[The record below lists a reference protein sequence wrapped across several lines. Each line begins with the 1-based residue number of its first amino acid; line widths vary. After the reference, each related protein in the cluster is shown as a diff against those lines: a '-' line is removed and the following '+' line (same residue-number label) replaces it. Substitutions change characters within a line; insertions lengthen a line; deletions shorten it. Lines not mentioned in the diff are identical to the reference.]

1 MSTATSFPEDE
12 HQCESC
18 GAIAYISGVAA
29 RHCPQCGELYELE
42 LDKDYGEFK
51 GKRVRST
58 EFKEVRFRPKANEH
72 DIQFKV
78 KKAIGFLQNKHKVQV
93 TILFRGRE
101 NAHIEEGKNV
111 MQSIVAQL
119 EDYGKVISMPSQQ
132 GRRLVCTIES
142 K

>member
-1 MSTATSFPEDE
+1 M
-12 HQCESC
+12 
-18 GAIAYISGVAA
+18 AA
-29 RHCPQCGELYELE
+29 RHCPQCGEPYKLE
-42 LDKDYGEFK
+42 LDTDHGEFK
-51 GKRVRST
+51 GKRIRAT
-58 EFKEVRFRPKANEH
+58 EFKEVRVRPNTNEH
-72 DIQFKV
+72 DIQFKI

-119 EDYGKVISMPSQQ
+119 EEYGKVINVPSQQ